1 MFRALGSAPVKRL
14 AIALAFAAL
23 AVPGSAAAATPVAKL
38 DMAAELLR
46 QPVGKPWSIALHAGA
61 QIQSSDEFPPPPVRT
76 ITFMF
81 PHATVHPEAFG
92 TCSPE
97 RVRNALARGCPRS
110 SLLGTG
116 EGLVDVR
123 PLLDTPV
130 HADLRLFNGPKTAAG
145 RQLFITAAG
154 REIQAGI
161 LIDAVLKKTTGRYG
175 YRLDVTIPPI
185 KPLPTIPEVSVT
197 GFDLRV
203 QARGRRRVPFVEAPR
218 VCPRGG
224 LPFAATFRFAD
235 GSVVEDRA
243 AIPCVL
249 PAVPIQG

>member
-1 MFRALGSAPVKRL
+1 MKRSLL
-14 AIALAFAAL
+14 ACLVALAAA
-23 AVPGSAAAATPVAKL
+23 AVPPAPAAAATPVAKL

-46 QPVGKPWSIALHAGA
+46 QPAGRPWSIALHAGA
-61 QIQSSDEFPPPPVRT
+61 QIQSGDALPPPPLRT

-81 PHATVHPEAFG
+81 PHAQVHDGAFG

-110 SLLGTG
+110 SLLGSG

-130 HADLRLFNGPKTAAG
+130 HADLLLFNGPRTREG
-145 RQLFITAAG
+145 RRLFITAAG

-161 LIDAVLKKTTGRYG
+161 LIEAVLKRASGRYG

-197 GFDLRV
+197 GFNLRV
-203 QARGRRRVPFVEAPR
+203 AAMSRGRRRVPFVEAPR
-218 VCPRGG
+218 TCPRGG
-224 LPFAATFRFAD
+224 LPFAGTFRFAD

-249 PAVPIQG
+249 RAAPTQG